1 MSTSSA
7 KASSKGWLGRK
18 LTSVSILAL
27 LLCLLAIVMLSS
39 VTIGRYGLS
48 VRDVAYIL
56 IDNIHPLVTP
66 YWDPVQETVVEQVR
80 LPRILAAVVIG
91 YGLSISGGALQG
103 LFRNPLVD
111 PGIIGVTAGAGF
123 GGTLAILL
131 GLQGYIL
138 LAMAFLFG
146 IGSVFLVKLL
156 STVRGRTSM
165 VTLVL
170 AGVVISAFFS
180 AAISIAKLLADP
192 FQKLPAITYWL
203 MGSIASSNYLDVLLL
218 LVAVAPSAIAIYLLR
233 FQINLLSL
241 GEEKARALGAKVVLV
256 QWIVLVAAALISAGV
271 VATSGIIGWVG
282 LVIPHVARGWTDLP
296 PGAIWL
302 TDVGPAHD
310 PKPAD
315 WIWQYPTT
323 TGRGG
328 YVFMHNGDNMTRYPD
343 QGPRKEALVANI
355 AVALRRLSLGEILF

>member
-7 KASSKGWLGRK
+7 RALSKSWLGRK
-18 LTSVSILAL
+18 LASVSVLPA
-27 LLCLLAIVMLSS
+27 LLCLLAVAVLYS

-56 IDNIHPLVTP
+56 IDNVHPLVTP

-80 LPRILAAVVIG
+80 LPRILAAIVIG
-91 YGLSISGGALQG
+91 YGLSISGAALQG

-111 PGIIGVTAGAGF
+111 PSIIGVTAGAGF
-123 GGTLAILL
+123 GGTLAILM
-131 GLQGYIL
+131 GLQGYVL

-165 VTLVL
+165 LTLVL

-218 LVAVAPSAIAIYLLR
+218 VVAVAPSAVAIYLLR

-256 QWIVLVAAALISAGV
+256 QWIVLVAASLISAGV

-282 LVIPHVARGWTDLP
+282 LVIPHVARALVGADHQRLLP
-296 PGAIWL
+296 VSGVLGAIYL
-302 TDVGPAHD
+302 LMVDNLARTM
-310 PKPAD
+310 
-315 WIWQYPTT
+315 TT
-323 TGRGG
+323 AEIPLGIITALIGVP
-328 YVFMHNGDNMTRYPD
+328 VF
-343 QGPRKEALVANI
+343 
-355 AVALRRLSLGEILF
+355 AVILRRLHAKGGWSGD